1 MEESVTDQTGA
12 AGPGSGPSGRPAG
25 PDSAGAEKD
34 RVVELLGA
42 EWSIIAD
49 LLAGLDDA
57 AWSLSA
63 LPGWDVHDVLA
74 HLIGTE
80 RMLAGKQPPD
90 PAGINAG
97 AHVRNAIGQANEAW
111 VVALRDRPHSDLL
124 DDFRV
129 VTADRLA
136 SLRAMSAEEFN
147 APSWTPAGQATY
159 ARFMQIRIFD
169 CWMHEQDIRAAT
181 GIPGNESGAAA
192 EEALDEVVKALGY
205 IVGKRC
211 RAPDG
216 SSVLIRLTGPVERDL
231 PVVVDGRARVVA
243 AIEGEPTASLA
254 LSSSLFCRLAGG
266 RDHAEATVGRIELG
280 GDSGLARQ
288 VATNLAY
295 TI

>member
-1 MEESVTDQTGA
+1 MEQTTA
-12 AGPGSGPSGRPAG
+12 AGPGSGDSGGPA
-25 PDSAGAEKD
+25 SAETEKN
-34 RVVELLGA
+34 RVVELLAA
-42 EWSIIAD
+42 EWSIIAH
-49 LLAGLDDA
+49 LLAGIDDG
-57 AWSLSA
+57 AWSRPA

-80 RMLAGKQPPD
+80 RMLAGDQPPD
-90 PAGINAG
+90 PVDAGAC
-97 AHVRNAIGQANEAW
+97 AHVRNVIGEANEAW
-111 VVALRDRPHSDLL
+111 VVALRDRPHADLL
-124 DDFRV
+124 DDFRA

-136 SLRAMSAEEFN
+136 SLRAMSPEEFN

-169 CWMHEQDIRAAT
+169 CWMHEQDIRAAV

-192 EEALDEVVKALGY
+192 EEALDEVIKALGY
-205 IVGKRC
+205 IVGKRG

-216 SSVLIRLTGPVERDL
+216 SSVLIRLTGPVQRDL

-254 LSSSLFCRLAGG
+254 LSSSLFFRLVGG
-266 RDHAEATVGRIELG
+266 RDHAEEPVSRVELH
-280 GDSGLARQ
+280 GDTGVARQ